1 MFSPVGPVA
10 PDAPCRP
17 GKPGVPGGP
26 IGPVKPVQPRN
37 PCGPVNPRGPGG
49 PPRPGGPVCPTT
61 PVEPVYIYIIE
72 TSSHARARVAWLVM
86 HCTAEPRHWPTRSID
101 SLHRAR
107 KCELAAEEEEEFIR
121 HVTKQ

>member
-26 IGPVKPVQPRN
+26 IGPVKPVEPRN

-86 HCTAEPRHWPTRSID
+86 HCTAEPRNRGIGLLGQSTVYTEQGNVSW
-101 SLHRAR
+101 LQ
-107 KCELAAEEEEEFIR
+107 KKKKNLF
-121 HVTKQ
+121 VM